1 MVDIYAF
8 LQTVITGLATGSL
21 IGLGAVGLTLSYG
34 VTRFI
39 NLAYGEFLTYAAF
52 TTLGFTLVGLS
63 LPVSGVL
70 AVVVVGG
77 FGVVL
82 ARVFFRPFRE
92 AGSVPLLIVSL
103 GVGYAV
109 RSLLGI
115 FVGSTEYS
123 YGRPVAAPLTIGEL
137 YISKINLLIIGC
149 AVALMFGIH
158 VLLQHTA
165 TGRRMRAT
173 SGNRELAEIS
183 GIDIDGVIRKTW
195 FISSALGALAGIFLA
210 ITFPPFRVVLGWL
223 FMPMIFAATL
233 LGGIGRPYGAM
244 LGGLIVGE
252 LMSFGTYYVSSSY
265 TRVYAF
271 AVLILVLLFRP
282 EGLFRGEEV

>member
-1 MVDIYAF
+1 MADLNAF
-8 LQTVITGLATGSL
+8 VQTVITGLAQGSL

-52 TTLGFTLVGLS
+52 ATLGFILVGVS
-63 LPVSGVL
+63 LPVAGVI
-70 AVVVVGG
+70 AVVLVGG
-77 FGVVL
+77 FGVVM

-115 FVGSTEYS
+115 FVGSTRYS
-123 YGRPVAAPLTIGEL
+123 YDRSVASPLTFGEL
-137 YISKINLLIIGC
+137 YISKINLLIIGS

-158 VLLQHTA
+158 ILLQYTT

-173 SGNRELAEIS
+173 SSNRELAEIS
-183 GIDIDGVIRKTW
+183 GIDIDSVIRKTW
-195 FISSALGALAGIFLA
+195 FISAALGALAGIFLA
-210 ITFPPFRVVLGWL
+210 MIFPPFRVVLGWL

-244 LGGLIVGE
+244 LGGILVGE
-252 LMSFGTYYVSSSY
+252 LMSFGTFYISPAY

-271 AVLILVLLFRP
+271 GILIVVLLFRP
-282 EGLFRGEEV
+282 EGLLRGEEV